1 MPTPREYAEVNA
13 FALAQARKLTA
24 QPMSSLLEIKRLMKK
39 GQATLVKA
47 QMAEEGVSFARML
60 KEPVPKEAFKAFL
73 EKRKPDF
80 SRF

>member
-47 QMAEEGVSFARML
+47 QMAEEGLSFARML